1 MTNLQDADSNMSS
14 IMINEML
21 KPVIAIIVINLIAI

>member
-21 KPVIAIIVINLIAI
+21 KPVTAIIVINLIAI